1 MVPPSEMK
9 VVQLLPEL
17 DSGGVERGTLEL
29 ARHLVA
35 QGHESIVISGGGRLV
50 QTLEKEGSHHLAWP
64 IGRKRLGTL
73 RMVPKLRRW
82 LEAEKPDILH
92 LRSRV
97 PAWVAFL
104 AWRGMNPATQ
114 PRLVTTVHGF
124 NSVNRYSEIM
134 TCGERVI
141 CVSDSIRGFV
151 AQHYPK
157 ASPSK
162 LRVIHRGV
170 DPAEYPHG
178 WQPSAEWRT
187 SFEEEFPEVRGKR
200 LVTLPGRIT
209 RLKGHE
215 DFLRILAGLKD
226 FSVHGVIAGGAHP
239 KKQAYLAEIKALT
252 DAAGLRHQ
260 VTFTGNRSD
269 LKNILAISDV
279 VLSLTSQPESF
290 GRTTLEALSLG
301 VPVAGYE
308 HGGVGEQLDVLFPAG
323 KIPSGDTLKATA
335 VVRSFLENRPALPA
349 SHPFTLQHMLDQ
361 TVAVYQELLASPRK

>member
-1 MVPPSEMK
+1 MK

-29 ARHLVA
+29 ARHLA
-35 QGHESIVISGGGRLV
+35 THGHESIVISGGGRMV
-50 QTLEKEGSHHLAWP
+50 DTLEYEGSRHLAWP
-64 IGRKRLGTL
+64 IGRKRLTTL
-73 RMVPKLRRW
+73 RMVPKLRKW
-82 LEAEKPDILH
+82 LEEEKPDILH

-97 PAWVAFL
+97 PAWVAWL
-104 AWRGMNPATQ
+104 AWRKMDPQTR

-124 NSVNRYSEIM
+124 NSVNRWSEIM

-141 CVSDSIRGFV
+141 CVSDSIRQFV
-151 AQHYPK
+151 IDHYPR
-157 ASPSK
+157 ARPDK

-170 DPAEYPHG
+170 DPVDYPHG
-178 WQPSAEWRT
+178 WQPPEDWRKK
-187 SFEEEFPEVRGKR
+187 FETDFPDTRGKK

-215 DFLRILAGLKD
+215 DFLKILGSLND
-226 FSVHGVIAGGAHP
+226 PQIHGVIAGGAHP
-239 KKQAYLAEIKALT
+239 RKQAYLAEIQALA
-252 DAAGLRHQ
+252 DASGLHRQ

-301 VPVAGYE
+301 VPVAGYD
-308 HGGVGEQLDVLFPAG
+308 HGGVGEQLEELFPAG
-323 KIPSGDTLKATA
+323 KIPPRDTAKASS
-335 VVRSFLENRPALPA
+335 VVRSFLDHRPQVPA
-349 SHPFTLQHMLDQ
+349 SHPFTLQRMLDQ
-361 TVAVYQELLASPRK
+361 TVGVYQELLATPRP